1 MTNGRGSTSSL
12 LSLYDAMTEEAS
24 NQSSETFTAGQPH
37 LGELSGLSAKTVQRL
52 EPLFEEFGVVQITR
66 PKMRGHHTYKLL
78 SLGQGVSTLGQE
90 DLTLGHGRISRCP
103 PVEEHKNNKEDSSNG
118 SEIRPSKRS
127 ARIQLVDDEHIRD
140 LKKIYQPSNVDKAVA
155 DCKAWLLTPRG
166 KGKAFTKRRLQTFL
180 RDAEPL
186 LLAEQTS
193 ATSEQIDRTE
203 IDPHGFESYLAREH
217 PAGLEQGW
225 TPETA
230 PERVIRTFLNDR
242 KVSA

>member
-1 MTNGRGSTSSL
+1 MTNGHGSTSSL
-12 LSLYDAMTEEAS
+12 LFLYDAMTEEAS
-24 NQSSETFTAGQPH
+24 NQGSETFTAGQPH

-78 SLGQGVSTLGQE
+78 SLGQGAPTLGQE

-118 SEIRPSKRS
+118 SKIRPSKRS

-140 LKKIYQPSNVDKAVA
+140 LKKIYQPRHVDKAVA
-155 DCKAWLLTPRG
+155 DYKAWLLTPKG
-166 KGKAFTKRRLQTFL
+166 KGKAFSKRRLQTFL

-186 LLAEQTS
+186 PVEKTS
-193 ATSEQIDRTE
+193 TTSEPIDRTA
-203 IDPHGFESYLAREH
+203 IARMSSS
-217 PAGLEQGW
+217 
-225 TPETA
+225 
-230 PERVIRTFLNDR
+230 RF
-242 KVSA
+242 